1 MAVLELVEDF
11 IERDVQFDE
20 EDEGVDEEVGDF
32 ADLALTGFVEGG
44 DDDFEGFLTDFLGDA
59 GGPGREE
66 FGGIAAFGTTDAA
79 LPEG

>member
-1 MAVLELVEDF
+1 MAALELVEDF
-11 IERDVQFDE
+11 FEGNVQFNE

-32 ADLALTGFVEGG
+32 GNLALAGFVEGG

-66 FGGIAAFGTTDAA
+66 FGSIAAFGAADAA
-79 LPEG
+79 LAEG